1 MPHPLVG
8 GVGVNWYAVTWCVLV
23 VSVLASIVAFSVM
36 MANLEYGTSR
46 AARSSAAVVAV
57 LFVADALLIGR
68 VMV

>member
-1 MPHPLVG
+1 
-8 GVGVNWYAVTWCVLV
+8 VNWYAVTWCVLV

-36 MANLEYGTSR
+36 MANLECGTSR
-46 AARSSAAVVAV
+46 AALRFAVVVAV